1 MNDDYDVI
9 PFSAPGDWRAWLVAH
24 HANTQGIWV
33 RLYKKGTSTP
43 SITYAEALDEALCFG
58 WIDGLK
64 RSYDSESYVL
74 RFTPRRT
81 KSLWSKQNIEHIER
95 LTSASKMA
103 PSGMAEVERAK
114 QDGRWQAAYDKPSE
128 MQVPDEFL
136 IELKKHPRAAA
147 FFKTLSKSN
156 TYAIAWRLQT
166 AKTEET
172 RLRRQAKIIDQ
183 LNNEQKLV

>member
-1 MNDDYDVI
+1 MASTLAHELNQ
-9 PFSAPGDWRAWLVAH
+9 PLSAISNYVRGS
-24 HANTQGIWV
+24 V
-33 RLYKKGTSTP
+33 RLLRGSPGAETNEKV
-43 SITYAEALDEALCFG
+43 AEALDEALCFG

-95 LTSASKMA
+95 LTSAGKMTPA
-103 PSGMAEVERAK
+103 GLAEVERAK

-128 MQVPDEFL
+128 MKVPDDFL

-166 AKTEET
+166 SKTEET